1 MTAKTRGAPS
11 SADAPTGAMAPREWA
26 VLFGLGLIWGTS
38 YLFIKVAVQEFPPP
52 TLVAVRLGLAAV
64 CLAPVVWMRGLNFP
78 RDARTW
84 THLTTLGTVNAAV
97 PITLIAWG
105 EQSIT
110 SAAASVLN
118 ATTPLW
124 SALLAHLVGEE
135 VLSVRRV
142 VGVALGLGGVV
153 VLLGLDPAELGRG
166 HLLGSLAVVVASA
179 LYAVGIL
186 YARNRLG
193 HLHPLVVSA
202 GSLVGGTA
210 FLLPA
215 AVAAGFPAQPTL
227 GPVASLLA
235 LSVFGTGV
243 AYLLY
248 FHLVMTV
255 SPTQTAL
262 VTYLN
267 PATAVFWGWLVL
279 GEAVTGQTL
288 GGLALILAGI
298 ALASRSAPTRESRV
312 VRRTRTAGAAA
323 RGGRSQGVWRWKRHR
338 DR

>member
-1 MTAKTRGAPS
+1 
-11 SADAPTGAMAPREWA
+11 
-26 VLFGLGLIWGTS
+26 
-38 YLFIKVAVQEFPPP
+38 
-52 TLVAVRLGLAAV
+52 
-64 CLAPVVWMRGLNFP
+64 
-78 RDARTW
+78 
-84 THLTTLGTVNAAV
+84 
-97 PITLIAWG
+97 
-105 EQSIT
+105 
-110 SAAASVLN
+110 
-118 ATTPLW
+118 
-124 SALLAHLVGEE
+124 
-135 VLSVRRV
+135 
-142 VGVALGLGGVV
+142 V

-215 AVAAGFPAQPTL
+215 AVAAGFPAQPAL

-298 ALASRSAPTRESRV
+298 ALASRSAPTRKSRA